1 MERKQIT
8 ALPTDEWCILHAIRI
23 SKNAYNGPYEIFGD
37 ILYERKLSEYINAQ
51 QKQQATA
58 SPSFLTSLPHMYDE
72 FDELIQKTVKATY
85 PNAQYSQKLIIFD
98 VEKEDL
104 SIKLRR
110 PKQEVCFYYVPN
122 IDFSDAC
129 NLEGKTFIRYR
140 LSMNIYADWGN
151 ADMFKN
157 EGFFRSYELSEQ
169 EMMEKIMNDAKY
181 VNL

>member
-37 ILYERKLSEYINAQ
+37 ILYERKLSEYANTQ
-51 QKQQATA
+51 QKQQATV
-58 SPSFLTSLPHMYDE
+58 SPNFFPQKYDE
-72 FDELIQKTVKATY
+72 FDELIQETVKATY
-85 PNAQYSQKLIIFD
+85 PNAKYSQKLIIFD
-98 VEKEDL
+98 VQKEDL

-129 NLEGKTFIRYR
+129 NLEGKTFIHYR
-140 LSMNIYADWGN
+140 LSMNIYADWSN
-151 ADMFKN
+151 ADIFKN
-157 EGFFRSYELSEQ
+157 EGFFKSYELSDQ
-169 EMMEKIMNDAKY
+169 EMMEKIINNTKY

>member
-37 ILYERKLSEYINAQ
+37 ILYERKLSEYTNAQ

-58 SPSFLTSLPHMYDE
+58 SPSFLTSLPHMYDD

-85 PNAQYSQKLIIFD
+85 PNAHYSQKLIIFD
-98 VEKEDL
+98 VQK
-104 SIKLRR
+104 
-110 PKQEVCFYYVPN
+110 EVCFYYVPN

-140 LSMNIYADWGN
+140 LSMNIYADWSN

-157 EGFFRSYELSEQ
+157 EGFFKSYELSEQ
-169 EMMEKIMNDAKY
+169 EMMEK
-181 VNL
+181 L